1 MQLRAAQRKYNGHRQ
16 TARHV
21 TRASSSRSRMS
32 NLSDSLANN
41 GFTLTAELNP
51 PKGTDLRD
59 VMAAA
64 EALRNLVTA
73 FNLTDSAA
81 SIMTMA
87 PVAVAHLLADRGI
100 ESTLQITG
108 RDRNRLAIQ
117 ADMLAAHALGV
128 ANILCMSGDPPSA
141 GDHPEAKPVFDL
153 GAEEILKA
161 AGRLATGHDL
171 SGNAV
176 KDGPDFYRGAV
187 VNVAVPELD
196 REIARMETKIE
207 AGAQFF
213 QTNAVY
219 DPSGFEAFMRRVEDF
234 GVPVLAGIIMLKSAR
249 QARYMTER
257 IPGVVVPDHLIE
269 ELQGAGNPAETS
281 IGMAGAIVRDVA
293 PMCHGV
299 HIMAIGWERR
309 IPEVME
315 AAGM

>member
-1 MQLRAAQRKYNGHRQ
+1 
-16 TARHV
+16 
-21 TRASSSRSRMS
+21 MS
-32 NLSDSLANN
+32 KLSDSLASN

-64 EALRNLVTA
+64 EALRDLVTA

-81 SIMTMA
+81 SRMTMA
-87 PVAVAHLLADRGI
+87 PIAVAHLLADRGI

-117 ADMLAAHALGV
+117 ADMLAAQALGV

-153 GAEEILKA
+153 GAEEILRA
-161 AGRLATGHDL
+161 AGSLASGRDL
-171 SGNAV
+171 SGNSV

-187 VNVAVPELD
+187 ANVAVPD
-196 REIARMETKIE
+196 VGREIDRMGQKVE

-219 DPSGFEAFMRRVEDF
+219 EPAGFEAFMKRAGEF
-234 GVPVLAGIIMLKSAR
+234 NVPILAGIIMLKSAR
-249 QARYMTER
+249 QARYMTEK
-257 IPGVVVPDHLIE
+257 IPGVVVPDDLTG
-269 ELQGAGNPAETS
+269 ELERAGDVARTS
-281 IGMAGAIVRDVA
+281 IRMAGALVRDVA
-293 PMCHGV
+293 PMCQGV
-299 HIMAIGWERR
+299 HIMAIGWEHR

-315 AAGM
+315 AARM

>member
-1 MQLRAAQRKYNGHRQ
+1 
-16 TARHV
+16 
-21 TRASSSRSRMS
+21 MS

-41 GFTLTAELNP
+41 DFTLTAELNP

-59 VMAAA
+59 VMASG
-64 EALRNLVTA
+64 EALKDLVTA

-81 SIMTMA
+81 SRMAMA
-87 PVAVAHLLADRGI
+87 PIAVAHLLADRGI
-100 ESTLQITG
+100 ESTLQIAG

-128 ANILCMSGDPPSA
+128 ANIVCMTGDPPSA
-141 GDHPEAKPVFDL
+141 GDHPEATPVFDL
-153 GAEEILKA
+153 GAEDIIRA
-161 AGRLATGHDL
+161 ASSLASGRDLA
-171 SGNAV
+171 GNALN
-176 KDGPDFYRGAV
+176 DGPNFYRGAV
-187 VNVAVPELD
+187 VNVAVPDLG

-219 DPSGFEAFMRRVEDF
+219 DPSGFEAFMQRVRDF
-234 GVPVLAGIIMLKSAR
+234 NVPILAGIIMLKSAG
-249 QARYMTER
+249 QARYMTEK
-257 IPGVVVPDHLIE
+257 IPGVVVPDRLTE
-269 ELQGAGNPAETS
+269 ELERAANPAETS
-281 IGMAGAIVRDVA
+281 VAITAAIVRDVA

-315 AAGM
+315 AAGV